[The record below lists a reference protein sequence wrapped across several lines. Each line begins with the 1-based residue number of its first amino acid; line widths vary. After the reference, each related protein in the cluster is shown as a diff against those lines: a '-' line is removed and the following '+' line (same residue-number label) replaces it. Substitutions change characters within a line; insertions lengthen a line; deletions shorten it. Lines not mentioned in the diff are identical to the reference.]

1 MIQTTSA
8 NIAERKRGIP
18 FSEIPKTFQEASSLA
33 RHLGIRYLWVDSLCI
48 VQDDKLD
55 WQRESAQMAS
65 IYAKA
70 ALTIAAN
77 ASQDSTGGCFRPT
90 PQLSG
95 CNSWEI
101 AVEYKTLTEEPGEAI
116 GQRELYD
123 ADRDS
128 EDLRWLDGD
137 EMEQYWEPYDSR
149 GQWSSGGQVHSTF
162 GGSTQQSSIV
172 RFLPGYASPGSLP
185 SKHSSS
191 KLDTNNI
198 RNIDRD
204 RNACIKEQPD
214 QVQKPSSFRGRVE
227 SLEHSTGVYVRNLL
241 SHLEFAP
248 DRGFVHPTKLP
259 LASRAWAF
267 QERLLSSRIVHFTAS
282 ELVWECTSESYCQCG
297 LVGCDAQWGAGSDSP
312 SAKTLKLAFDHAVR
326 EASVGNPEQI
336 KDMWQKLV
344 SNYTL
349 KALTHKTDLL
359 PAASGLMKRLQQANL
374 GECLAGMWRKY
385 LPEHMTWSVAAAK
398 NEHARHETYVA
409 PTWSWASVTAPVDFP
424 TYIHAASTLIL
435 PTTLPKPLV
444 VAEIIDVQCTPAGL
458 DTTGSLSDGVLT
470 IRAPA
475 VPALLLSS
483 QRGKFVH
490 ESPVSC
496 NFVCEIYSPHNGAFA
511 RFHPDSYSDI
521 DGSIERQDVLCV
533 QWTKTMEECRA
544 LEWQETNAEFLVLRR
559 SHKRPGKY
567 ERIGMVTVASH
578 KRPDYRTTGKPTPM
592 DKWFQGASIQTLE
605 LV

>member
-1 MIQTTSA
+1 MNTGSEISLNQTKEWMQMCQTHPHCSSEHDSVLPTRVLDIGDRSVKAIPQSSETYAKVEQYIALSHCWGNSPMIQTTSA

-95 CNSWEI
+95 TMEFRRTGAFNFRWI
-101 AVEYKTLTEEPGEAI
+101 DAAI
-116 GQRELYD
+116 L
-123 ADRDS
+123 DR
-128 EDLRWLDGD
+128 
-137 EMEQYWEPYDSR
+137 
-149 GQWSSGGQVHSTF
+149 
-162 GGSTQQSSIV
+162 
-172 RFLPGYASPGSLP
+172 A
-185 SKHSSS
+185 
-191 KLDTNNI
+191 
-198 RNIDRD
+198 
-204 RNACIKEQPD
+204 
-214 QVQKPSSFRGRVE
+214 
-227 SLEHSTGVYVRNLL
+227 
-241 SHLEFAP
+241 HLEFAP

-297 LVGCDAQWGAGSDSP
+297 L
-312 SAKTLKLAFDHAVR
+312 TLKLAFDHAVR